1 MTFAPSPQKGGFRA
15 RDSYDS
21 PVGQGRSG
29 SFDDMD
35 SPNTTAMMSKEQEI
49 AALKAQLA
57 KLTNK
62 KVVLAASSP
71 PADDSLID
79 DDNPFADSDDEP
91 APKGGA
97 ASAPEVIDDFDA
109 LFA

>member
-1 MTFAPSPQKGGFRA
+1 MHAIYIVFASRLDP
-15 RDSYDS
+15 DE
-21 PVGQGRSG
+21 PVGWQ
-29 SFDDMD
+29 
-35 SPNTTAMMSKEQEI
+35 
-49 AALKAQLA
+49 AQLA